1 MLNIRHIIKG
11 VKTMD
16 YKKAYFILFNTI
28 TDVIEIIENGIIF
41 PNTDDAINKLK
52 LAQQA
57 TEEMY
62 IENL

>member
-1 MLNIRHIIKG
+1 
-11 VKTMD
+11 MD

-28 TDVIEIIENGIIF
+28 TDVIEIMESRLIF
-41 PNTDDAINKLK
+41 PNINDAINKLK
-52 LAQQA
+52 SSQQI

>member
-1 MLNIRHIIKG
+1 
-11 VKTMD
+11 MD

-28 TDVIEIIENGIIF
+28 TDVIEIMENSLIF
-41 PNTDDAINKLK
+41 PNIDDAINKLK
-52 LAQQA
+52 LAQQI

>member
-1 MLNIRHIIKG
+1 
-11 VKTMD
+11 MD

-28 TDVIEIIENGIIF
+28 TDVIEILENGSIY

-52 LAQQA
+52 LAQQS

-62 IENL
+62 IESL

>member
-1 MLNIRHIIKG
+1 
-11 VKTMD
+11 MD

-28 TDVIEIIENGIIF
+28 TDVIEIIENGVIF
-41 PNTDDAINKLK
+41 PNIDDSINKLK
-52 LAQQA
+52 LAQQT

>member
-1 MLNIRHIIKG
+1 
-11 VKTMD
+11 MD

-41 PNTDDAINKLK
+41 PNIDDAINKLK
-52 LAQQA
+52 EAQQA

-62 IENL
+62 IESI

>member
-1 MLNIRHIIKG
+1 
-11 VKTMD
+11 MD

-28 TDVIEIIENGIIF
+28 TDVIEIMENDVIF
-41 PNTDDAINKLK
+41 PNANNAINKLK
-52 LAQQA
+52 SSQQI

>member
-1 MLNIRHIIKG
+1 
-11 VKTMD
+11 MD

-28 TDVIEIIENGIIF
+28 TDVIEILENGIIF
-41 PNTDDAINKLK
+41 PNIDDVINKLN

-62 IENL
+62 IESV

>member
-1 MLNIRHIIKG
+1 
-11 VKTMD
+11 MD

-28 TDVIEIIENGIIF
+28 TDVIEIMESGLIF
-41 PNTDDAINKLK
+41 PNIDDAINKLK
-52 LAQQA
+52 SAQQI

>member
-1 MLNIRHIIKG
+1 
-11 VKTMD
+11 MD

-28 TDVIEIIENGIIF
+28 TDVIEILENVIIL
-41 PNTDDAINKLK
+41 PNTNDAINKLE

-57 TEEMY
+57 TEEIY